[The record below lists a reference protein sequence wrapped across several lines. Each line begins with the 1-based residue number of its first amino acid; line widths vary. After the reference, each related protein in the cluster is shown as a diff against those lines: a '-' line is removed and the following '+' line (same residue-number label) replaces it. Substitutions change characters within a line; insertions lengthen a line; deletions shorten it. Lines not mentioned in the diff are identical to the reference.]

1 MQVIVFSL
9 ILGNN
14 VKIKSAVNVCFR
26 QTKRDRVKHTKK
38 FINAIVV
45 DSAKFRNETHFVS
58 LAICDYIVATR
69 NGTESSNV
77 LI

>member
-1 MQVIVFSL
+1 
-9 ILGNN
+9 

-26 QTKRDRVKHTKK
+26 QTKRDKLNIWKT
-38 FINAIVV
+38 FINAIGV
-45 DSAKFRNETHFVS
+45 DSAKFRNETHFLS
-58 LAICDYIVATR
+58 WAICDYIVATR